1 MLFFDKRYLGA
12 IIHGLCGMQSLSC
25 QTQVSGWVVNL
36 IDCVNVECLPNTL
49 VVVLSKFSRS
59 TIVTNIGLTCVLD
72 FSCSSSDR
80 CCGMFR

>member
-1 MLFFDKRYLGA
+1 
-12 IIHGLCGMQSLSC
+12 MQSLSC

-36 IDCVNVECLPNTL
+36 SDCVNVECLSNTL
-49 VVVLSKFSRS
+49 VVVFSKFSRS

-80 CCGMFR
+80 CCGMFG